1 MKTEKKTIQERSNKS
16 ATNWI
21 ELTQKEMKKL
31 DSILGSNE
39 FREISSYADG
49 IDDGKTMEI
58 LEDSLTN
65 NYGIESKTFHII
77 TLSGGGPA
85 SRVLYYGDDRDAEY
99 QFQDWFEPWT
109 TAELTKEQQHTL
121 NLWCGR
127 FFEYLNDI

>member
-1 MKTEKKTIQERSNKS
+1 MSSNELTIQERSNKS

-21 ELTQKEMKKL
+21 DLTQEEMKKL
-31 DSILGSNE
+31 DSIFGSNE
-39 FREISSYADG
+39 FRN
-49 IDDGKTMEI
+49 DDEET
-58 LEDSLTN
+58 LESLEQSLTN

-85 SRVLYYGDDRDAEY
+85 SRVLYYGEDQDSEY
-99 QFQDWFEPWT
+99 QFQDWGEPWT

>member
-1 MKTEKKTIQERSNKS
+1 MKAERETIQERSNES

-21 ELTQKEMKKL
+21 DLTQEEMKEF
-31 DSILGSNE
+31 DSIMGSNE
-39 FREISSYADG
+39 FRN
-49 IDDGKTMEI
+49 DDEETLEI
-58 LEDSLTN
+58 LEQSLTN

-85 SRVLYYGDDRDAEY
+85 SRVLYYGEFQNAEY

-109 TAELTKEQQHTL
+109 TAELTEDQQHTL

-127 FFEYLNDI
+127 FFEYLYDI

>member
-1 MKTEKKTIQERSNKS
+1 MKAEEKTIQERSNES

-21 ELTQKEMKKL
+21 DLTQKEINKL
-31 DSILGSNE
+31 DSIMGSNE
-39 FREISSYADG
+39 FR
-49 IDDGKTMEI
+49 DDDEEA
-58 LEDSLTN
+58 LESLEQKITN
-65 NYGIESKTFHII
+65 NYGIEKKTFHII

-85 SRVLYYGDDRDAEY
+85 SRVIYYGEDQDAKY

-109 TAELTKEQQHTL
+109 TAELTGEQQHTL

>member
-1 MKTEKKTIQERSNKS
+1 MSSNELPIQERSNKS

-21 ELTQKEMKKL
+21 DLTQEEMKKL
-31 DSILGSNE
+31 DSIFGSNE
-39 FREISSYADG
+39 FRN
-49 IDDGKTMEI
+49 DDKET
-58 LEDSLTN
+58 LESLEQSLTN

-85 SRVLYYGDDRDAEY
+85 SRVLYYGEDQDAQY
-99 QFQDWFEPWT
+99 QFQDWGEPWT
-109 TAELTKEQQHTL
+109 TAELTGEQQHTL

>member
-1 MKTEKKTIQERSNKS
+1 MKAEEKTIQQRSNES

-21 ELTQKEMKKL
+21 DLTQKEMKQL
-31 DSILGSNE
+31 DSIMGSNE
-39 FREISSYADG
+39 FR
-49 IDDGKTMEI
+49 DDDEET
-58 LEDSLTN
+58 LESLEQSLTN

-85 SRVLYYGDDRDAEY
+85 SRVLYYGEDQDAQY
-99 QFQDWFEPWT
+99 QFQDWYEPWT
-109 TAELTKEQQHTL
+109 TAELTEEQQHTL

>member
-1 MKTEKKTIQERSNKS
+1 MKAEEKTIQERSNES

-21 ELTQKEMKKL
+21 DLTQKEIKKL
-31 DSILGSNE
+31 DSIMGSNE
-39 FREISSYADG
+39 FR
-49 IDDGKTMEI
+49 DDDEEA
-58 LEDSLTN
+58 LESLEQKITN
-65 NYGIESKTFHII
+65 NYGIEKKTFHII

-85 SRVLYYGDDRDAEY
+85 SRVIYYGEDQDAKY

-109 TAELTKEQQHTL
+109 TAELTGEQQHTL

>member
-1 MKTEKKTIQERSNKS
+1 MKAERETIQQRSNKS

-21 ELTQKEMKKL
+21 DLTQEEMKKL
-31 DSILGSNE
+31 DSIFGSNE
-39 FREISSYADG
+39 FRN
-49 IDDGKTMEI
+49 DDEET
-58 LEDSLTN
+58 LESLEQSLTN

-85 SRVLYYGDDRDAEY
+85 SRVLYYGEDQDAKY

-109 TAELTKEQQHTL
+109 TAELTGEQQHTL

>member
-1 MKTEKKTIQERSNKS
+1 MSSNELPIQEESNKS

-21 ELTQKEMKKL
+21 DLTQKEIKKL
-31 DSILGSNE
+31 DSIMGSNE
-39 FREISSYADG
+39 FRN
-49 IDDGKTMEI
+49 DDEETIES
-58 LEDSLTN
+58 LEQSLTN

-85 SRVLYYGDDRDAEY
+85 SRVLYYGEDQDAKY

-109 TAELTKEQQHTL
+109 TAELTEEQQHTL

>member
-1 MKTEKKTIQERSNKS
+1 MSSNELSIQERSNKS

-21 ELTQKEMKKL
+21 DLTQEEMKKL
-31 DSILGSNE
+31 DSIFGSNE
-39 FREISSYADG
+39 FRN
-49 IDDGKTMEI
+49 DDEET
-58 LEDSLTN
+58 LESLEQSLTN

-85 SRVLYYGDDRDAEY
+85 SRVLYYGEDQDSEY
-99 QFQDWFEPWT
+99 QFQDWGEPWT

>member
-1 MKTEKKTIQERSNKS
+1 MKAEEKTIQERSNES

-21 ELTQKEMKKL
+21 DLTQKEIKKL
-31 DSILGSNE
+31 DSIMGSNE
-39 FREISSYADG
+39 FR
-49 IDDGKTMEI
+49 DDDEEA
-58 LEDSLTN
+58 LESLEQKITN
-65 NYGIESKTFHII
+65 NYGIEKKTFHII

-85 SRVLYYGDDRDAEY
+85 SRVIYYGEDQDAKY

-109 TAELTKEQQHTL
+109 TAELTEEQQHTL

>member
-1 MKTEKKTIQERSNKS
+1 MKAERETIQERSNKS
-16 ATNWI
+16 AINWI
-21 ELTQKEMKKL
+21 DLTGKEMKEL

-39 FREISSYADG
+39 FRN
-49 IDDGKTMEI
+49 DDEET
-58 LEDSLTN
+58 LENLEQSLTN
-65 NYGIESKTFHII
+65 NYGIESKKFHII

-85 SRVLYYGDDRDAEY
+85 SRVIYYGEDKNAEY

-109 TAELTKEQQHTL
+109 TADLTEEQQHTL

>member
-1 MKTEKKTIQERSNKS
+1 MSSNELTIQERSNKS

-21 ELTQKEMKKL
+21 DLTQEEMKKL
-31 DSILGSNE
+31 DSIFGSNE
-39 FREISSYADG
+39 FRN
-49 IDDGKTMEI
+49 DDEET
-58 LEDSLTN
+58 LESLEQSLTN

-85 SRVLYYGDDRDAEY
+85 SRVLYYGEDQDAKY
-99 QFQDWFEPWT
+99 QFQDWYEPWT

>member
-1 MKTEKKTIQERSNKS
+1 MSSNELPIQEESNKS

-21 ELTQKEMKKL
+21 DLTQKEINKL
-31 DSILGSNE
+31 DSIMGSNE
-39 FREISSYADG
+39 FRN
-49 IDDGKTMEI
+49 DDEET
-58 LEDSLTN
+58 LESLEQKITN
-65 NYGIESKTFHII
+65 NYGIEKKTFHII

-85 SRVLYYGDDRDAEY
+85 SRVIYYGEDQDAKY

-109 TAELTKEQQHTL
+109 TAELTEEQQHTL

>member
-1 MKTEKKTIQERSNKS
+1 MSSNELTIQERSNES

-21 ELTQKEMKKL
+21 DLTQEEMKKL
-31 DSILGSNE
+31 DSIFGSNE
-39 FREISSYADG
+39 FRN
-49 IDDGKTMEI
+49 DDEET
-58 LEDSLTN
+58 LESLEQSLTN

-85 SRVLYYGDDRDAEY
+85 SRVLYYGEDQDAKY
-99 QFQDWFEPWT
+99 QFQDWYEPWT
-109 TAELTKEQQHTL
+109 TAELTEEQQHTL

>member
-1 MKTEKKTIQERSNKS
+1 MSSNELTIQERSNKS

-21 ELTQKEMKKL
+21 DLTQEEMKKL
-31 DSILGSNE
+31 DSIFGSNE
-39 FREISSYADG
+39 FRN
-49 IDDGKTMEI
+49 DDEET
-58 LEDSLTN
+58 LESLEQSLTN

-85 SRVLYYGDDRDAEY
+85 SRVLYYGEFQNAEY
-99 QFQDWFEPWT
+99 QFQDWYKPWT
-109 TAELTKEQQHTL
+109 TAELTEEQQHTL

>member
-1 MKTEKKTIQERSNKS
+1 MSSNELTIQEESNKS
-16 ATNWI
+16 ASNWI
-21 ELTQKEMKKL
+21 DLTQEEMKKL
-31 DSILGSNE
+31 DSIFGSNE
-39 FREISSYADG
+39 FRN
-49 IDDGKTMEI
+49 DDEET
-58 LEDSLTN
+58 LESLEQSLTN

-85 SRVLYYGDDRDAEY
+85 SRVLYYGEDQDSEY
-99 QFQDWFEPWT
+99 QFQDWGEPWT

>member
-1 MKTEKKTIQERSNKS
+1 METEKETIQEKSNKS

-21 ELTQKEMKKL
+21 DLTQKEIKKL
-31 DSILGSNE
+31 DSIMGSNE
-39 FREISSYADG
+39 FRN
-49 IDDGKTMEI
+49 DDEET
-58 LEDSLTN
+58 LESLEQSITN
-65 NYGIESKTFHII
+65 NYGIEKKTFHII

-85 SRVLYYGDDRDAEY
+85 SRVIYYGEDQDAQY
-99 QFQDWFEPWT
+99 QFQDWYEPWT